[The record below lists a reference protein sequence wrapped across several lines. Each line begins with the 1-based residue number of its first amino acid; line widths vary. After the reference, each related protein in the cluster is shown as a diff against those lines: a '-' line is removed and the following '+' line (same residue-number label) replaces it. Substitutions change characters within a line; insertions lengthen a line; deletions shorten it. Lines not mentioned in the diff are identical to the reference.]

1 MDCGSFVLRAAAAAA
16 PPQAAAARTQRTT
29 VPMVVKLSANT
40 LSWSQEFQSG
50 GMDLKDMIEEC
61 YNLRLDGVSP
71 AQQHIAEPDSECP
84 RACRLPPSRRR
95 RPRHSSH
102 QSCLQTTRG
111 ARRCV
116 PSCFGLA
123 VNNG

>member
-1 MDCGSFVLRAAAAAA
+1 
-16 PPQAAAARTQRTT
+16 
-29 VPMVVKLSANT
+29 MVVKLSANT

-84 RACRLPPSRRR
+84 RACRLRAVVVPATRATRVVCQPHGE
-95 RPRHSSH
+95 PGAAYRHA
-102 QSCLQTTRG
+102 L
-111 ARRCV
+111 V
-116 PSCFGLA
+116 
-123 VNNG
+123 

>member
-1 MDCGSFVLRAAAAAA
+1 
-16 PPQAAAARTQRTT
+16 
-29 VPMVVKLSANT
+29 MVVKLSANT

-84 RACRLPPSRRR
+84 RACRRLRAVVVPATRATRVVCKPHGE
-95 RPRHSSH
+95 PGTVYRHALVLLSIMDSEH
-102 QSCLQTTRG
+102 CIGLCGLRVCVVG
-111 ARRCV
+111 AFLRHVWSLSLR
-116 PSCFGLA
+116 
-123 VNNG
+123 